1 MKFIAFD
8 IENGRIINTEVYDDE
23 NNIMVSIMDK
33 NKDRLEIKMSFE
45 NFDFEFDY
53 LLRISDNFYNKV
65 LKMGLS
71 KKEENNFLY
80 FLEKNNFYEHLI

>member
-1 MKFIAFD
+1 
-8 IENGRIINTEVYDDE
+8 
-23 NNIMVSIMDK
+23 MVSIMDK

-71 KKEENNFLY
+71 RKEENNFLY